1 MTTASSGSRDS
12 VASTMRSKA
21 ARTTGLIIGGLAV
34 LVGGV
39 WIGQGAGL
47 HQGKL
52 HDGEPHVAGHRT
64 ALPCRRSVPDLLDPA
79 AALGRRRPAQRSLVV
94 CPRFEVGLRC
104 SSPEPTSV
112 PYVLYAP
119 LMAGGQ

>member
-12 VASTMRSKA
+12 VPSNMRSKV

-47 HQGKL
+47 IKGSFMT
-52 HDGEPHVAGHRT
+52 GSRT
-64 ALPCRRSVPDLLDPA
+64 WLGIGLLCVVVGLFLIFLTRRS
-79 AALGRRRPAQRSLVV
+79 RRPN
-94 CPRFEVGLRC
+94 
-104 SSPEPTSV
+104 
-112 PYVLYAP
+112 
-119 LMAGGQ
+119 